1 MNKPKKKKSYF
12 ATVPPQE
19 ILPIVDGHFESSV
32 KGLFVIGDVT
42 GLPLVKVAAN
52 QGHEVVEKME
62 KSGLFK
68 NSESLDGLDIVIVG
82 GGPAGISAAVECE
95 KRGLKYVLLERAELA
110 STVRTFPK
118 GKKVYAEPK
127 RIKNVSELDV
137 GQDLDRDDFLEA
149 IGKAVADRKL
159 KFKEGVEVSKIQKI
173 QDRQFEVHTKD
184 GNTFPA
190 RQVLIAVGRQGQP
203 KKLKIDGCDDCAKV
217 TYRLHTRE
225 DYENED
231 VLVVGGGNSAIEA
244 ALMLKDHNRVTIS
257 YRGEDFFRAKSENRR
272 LLDQAIKKGEIKSI
286 LKSNLISSRPDE
298 VDLEVEGE
306 TQTIK
311 NDKVIIL
318 IGTLPPIEFLMDTGM
333 ELDGIW
339 DYRRVIW
346 AVVGI
351 LVGIF
356 IYFGAKH
363 FVLYPSAGYPTPGPA
378 PGLAGGKIMWPNW
391 LSLLYPNSVAISFLL
406 TKLVPLFACLV
417 IAARIIQSL
426 MSRPGKNPPYR
437 VPATK
442 LILSACLALFFV
454 GVVTP
459 AAITNDP
466 KLAGNGPY
474 LLDFSLDL
482 GGDDAVQAV
491 AANDGED
498 KDGEGKDEAGAAK
511 DNGGEVAAA
520 DADAKGGEETGD
532 KAVAAK
538 AGEYGTNEVGVRT
551 VYDSLS
557 PAFEVDSASA
567 FSVTAAGSEGRG
579 AKYFS
584 NLYGL
589 YYFFYF
595 SLIAI
600 FGIYWAVKSN
610 SKIIWK
616 RNLTIIASQWTLW
629 WGIPTFLVVLFGR
642 NWLSPVLQK
651 SINAW
656 PLNMSAFHV
665 NPVAEQGDP
674 AFWQMV
680 GIVGVVWA
688 ILLTFV
694 FIPLFTIRYG
704 KIYCSYVCSCGALA
718 ETVGNSF
725 RHRGPK
731 GDWPRKMEKYGYL
744 FILLATIATIADLLG
759 WAPVVMLKLS
769 ALQAIGIN
777 VADVPVTV
785 NLLNWYNFW
794 VGTLLAGAL
803 AIGLYPF
810 LGQRIWCRMWC
821 PLAFWMN
828 FWGRWS
834 KFKISPE
841 KGKCIDCNVCNQF
854 CQMGIDIKGRALR
867 GEPVTLVD
875 TTCVGCQ
882 ECIVRCPMQILHLG
896 EVPGTTMVQLT
907 SNLPTT
913 SGSKA

>member
-52 QGHEVVEKME
+52 QGHEVIEAME

-68 NSESLDGLDIVIVG
+68 HSESLDGLDIVIVG
-82 GGPAGISAAVECE
+82 GGPAGISAAIELE

-118 GKKVYAEPK
+118 GKKVYAEPQS
-127 RIKNVSELDV
+127 IANVSELDV
-137 GQDLDRDDFLEA
+137 NRDLDRDVFLEVV
-149 IGKAVADRKL
+149 GQAVKDQKL

-173 QDRQFEVHTKD
+173 QDREFQVHTKD
-184 GNTFPA
+184 GTTFPA
-190 RQVLIAVGRQGQP
+190 RQVLIAIGRQGQP
-203 KKLKIDGCDDCAKV
+203 KKLKIEGCDDCAKV

-257 YRGEDFFRAKSENRR
+257 YRGDDFFRAKVENRR
-272 LLDQAIKKGEIKSI
+272 LLDKAIKNGEIKAI
-286 LKSNLISSRPDE
+286 LKSNLTHSRPDE

-306 TQTIK
+306 VQTIK

-346 AVVGI
+346 AVIGI
-351 LVGIF
+351 LVGVF

-363 FVLYPSAGYPTPGPA
+363 FVLYPGDGFPTPLDDGN
-378 PGLAGGKIMWPNW
+378 GGMIGGRFLWPNW
-391 LSLLYPNSVAISFLL
+391 LSFLYPNSVTVSFLL
-406 TKLVPLFACLV
+406 TKLVPLVACLV

-426 MSRPGKNPPYR
+426 MSGPGKNPPYR

-442 LILSACLALFFV
+442 LILSACLALFAL

-459 AAITNDP
+459 GAVTND
-466 KLAGNGPY
+466 KALAGDGPY
-474 LLDFSLDL
+474 LLDFSLNL
-482 GGDDAVQAV
+482 NGD
-491 AANDGED
+491 
-498 KDGEGKDEAGAAK
+498 K
-511 DNGGEVAAA
+511 VAAA
-520 DADAKGGEETGD
+520 DVDADRAESGD
-532 KAVAAK
+532 V
-538 AGEYGTNEVGVRT
+538 GPEEVGVKT
-551 VYDSLS
+551 AFESLS
-557 PAFEVDSASA
+557 PAFSN
-567 FSVTAAGSEGRG
+567 TITPGSEGRG

-584 NLYGL
+584 NLYGI
-589 YYFFYF
+589 YYLFYF
-595 SLIAI
+595 GLIAV

-616 RNLTIIASQWTLW
+616 RNLTIIVSQWTLW

-642 NWLSPVLQK
+642 NWISPVLRK

-656 PLNMSAFHV
+656 PLNMSAFKV
-665 NPVAEQGDP
+665 DPVAGPGDP
-674 AFWQMV
+674 EWWKMV

-688 ILLTFV
+688 VVLTFII
-694 FIPLFTIRYG
+694 IPLFTIRYG
-704 KIYCSYVCSCGALA
+704 KIYCSYICSCGALA

-731 GDWPRKMEKYGYL
+731 GDWPRKLEKFGYV
-744 FILLATIATIADLLG
+744 FILLATVATIADLMNWTPVLWMWGDEPFKLNLLG
-759 WAPVVMLKLS
+759 WYDL
-769 ALQAIGIN
+769 
-777 VADVPVTV
+777 
-785 NLLNWYNFW
+785 W

-907 SNLPTT
+907 SSLPTT

>member
-19 ILPIVDGHFESSV
+19 ILPIVDGHYESSV

-42 GLPLVKVAAN
+42 GLPLVKIAAN
-52 QGHEVVEKME
+52 QGHEVVERME

-68 NSESLDGLDIVIVG
+68 NSESLEGLDIVIVG
-82 GGPAGISAAVECE
+82 GGPAGISAAIELE

-127 RIKNVSELDV
+127 SIKNISELEV
-137 GQDLDRDDFLEA
+137 GEDLDRDVFLKTV
-149 IGKAVADRKL
+149 GDAVANNKL

-190 RQVLIAVGRQGQP
+190 RQVLIAIGRQGQP
-203 KKLKIDGCDDCAKV
+203 RKLKIEGCDDCAKV

-225 DYENED
+225 DYNNED

-257 YRGEDFFRAKSENRR
+257 YRGDDFFRAKVENRR
-272 LLDQAIKKGEIKSI
+272 LLDNAIASGEIEAI
-286 LKSNLISSRPDE
+286 LKSNLTHSRPDE
-298 VDLEVEGE
+298 VDLEIEGE
-306 TQTIK
+306 VKTIK

-318 IGTLPPIEFLMDTGM
+318 IGTMPPIEFLMDTGM

-339 DYRRVIW
+339 NYKRVIW

-363 FVLYPSAGYPTPGPA
+363 FTLYPAAGFPA
-378 PGLAGGKIMWPNW
+378 PESGGKFLWPNW
-391 LSLLYPNSVAISFLL
+391 LSFLYPNSVTASFFL

-426 MSRPGKNPPYR
+426 MSGPGKNPLYR

-442 LILSACLALFFV
+442 IILSACLALFTL

-459 AAITNDP
+459 SAVTNDP
-466 KLAGNGPY
+466 KLAGSGPY

-482 GGDDAVQAV
+482 GDKDAAVAAVDAKGDDAKSGDAKGSPNDV
-491 AANDGED
+491 A
-498 KDGEGKDEAGAAK
+498 DE
-511 DNGGEVAAA
+511 AA
-520 DADAKGGEETGD
+520 DAKDGDDNAAAEDSGD
-532 KAVAAK
+532 KKVAAS
-538 AGEYGTNEVGVRT
+538 EYGTDEVGVRT

-557 PAFEVDSASA
+557 PG
-567 FSVTAAGSEGRG
+567 FSNTLVQGSQGRG

-584 NLYGL
+584 NLYGV

-595 SLIAI
+595 SLIAV
-600 FGIYWAVKSN
+600 FGVYWAYKSN

-616 RNLTIIASQWTLW
+616 RNITIIISQWTLW

-642 NWLSPVLQK
+642 NWISPILQK

-656 PLNMSAFHV
+656 PLNMSAFKV
-665 NPVAEQGDP
+665 NPVAGPGDP
-674 AFWQMV
+674 EWWHMV

-688 ILLTFV
+688 MVLTFIL
-694 FIPLFTIRYG
+694 IPLFTIRYG

-731 GDWPRKMEKYGYL
+731 GDLPRKLEKFGYV
-744 FILLATIATIADLLG
+744 FILLATIATIADLMGWTPVLWAKGDEAFRLDLLG
-759 WAPVVMLKLS
+759 WYDL
-769 ALQAIGIN
+769 
-777 VADVPVTV
+777 
-785 NLLNWYNFW
+785 W
-794 VGTLLAGAL
+794 VGTFLAGAL

-907 SNLPTT
+907 SNLPTS

>member
-68 NSESLDGLDIVIVG
+68 NSDSLEGLDVVIVG
-82 GGPAGISAAVECE
+82 GGPAGISAAIELE
-95 KRGLKYVLLERAELA
+95 KRGVKYVLLERSELA
-110 STVRTFPK
+110 STVRTFPA
-118 GKKVYAEPK
+118 GKKVYAEPQS
-127 RIKNVSELDV
+127 IKNVSDLDV
-137 GQDLDRDDFLEA
+137 NRDLDRDDFLK
-149 IGKAVADRKL
+149 IVGKAVADRKL

-173 QDRQFEVHTKD
+173 QDREFEVHTKA
-184 GNTFPA
+184 GTTFPA

-203 KKLKIDGCDDCAKV
+203 RKLKIEGCDDCAKV

-225 DYENED
+225 DYNNED

-257 YRGEDFFRAKSENRR
+257 YRGDDFFRAKVENRR
-272 LLDQAIKKGEIKSI
+272 LLDQAIEKGEIKAI
-286 LKSNLISSRPDE
+286 LKSNLIASRPDE
-298 VDLEVEGE
+298 VDLEIAGE

-339 DYRRVIW
+339 NYKRVIW
-346 AVVGI
+346 ALVGI

-356 IYFGAKH
+356 IYFYANH
-363 FVLYPSAGYPTPGPA
+363 FVLSPSPGPDT
-378 PGLAGGKIMWPNW
+378 PHTGGKFMWPNW
-391 LSLLYPNSVAISFLL
+391 LSFLYPNSAAFSFLL
-406 TKLVPLFACLV
+406 TKLVPFFACLV
-417 IAARIIQSL
+417 VGARIIQSL
-426 MSRPGKNPPYR
+426 MSKPGKNPPYR

-442 LILSACLALFFV
+442 LILSACVALFLLGLV
-454 GVVTP
+454 SPGLV
-459 AAITNDP
+459 TNDP
-466 KLAGNGPY
+466 EMAGDGPY
-474 LLDFSLDL
+474 LLSLNMNVA
-482 GGDDAVQAV
+482 GD
-491 AANDGED
+491 
-498 KDGEGKDEAGAAK
+498 
-511 DNGGEVAAA
+511 
-520 DADAKGGEETGD
+520 
-532 KAVAAK
+532 
-538 AGEYGTNEVGVRT
+538 EVGVGT

-557 PAFEVDSASA
+557 PGFE
-567 FSVTAAGSEGRG
+567 TPIPGSQGSSGSG

-584 NLYGL
+584 NLYTL
-589 YYFFYF
+589 YYLVYF
-595 SLIAI
+595 SLIAV
-600 FGIYWAVKSN
+600 FGIYWAVKTN
-610 SKIIWK
+610 KKIIWK

-642 NWLSPVLQK
+642 NWITPLLSK

-656 PLNMSAFHV
+656 PLKIDAFKAS
-665 NPVAEQGDP
+665 PAQPGDP
-674 AFWQMV
+674 EFWQVV
-680 GIVGVVWA
+680 GIVGIVWA
-688 ILLTFV
+688 VLLTFV

-704 KIYCSYVCSCGALA
+704 KIYCSYICSCGALA

-731 GDWPRKMEKYGYL
+731 GDWPRKLEKYGYI
-744 FILLATIATIADLLG
+744 FILLATVVTIADLMG
-759 WAPVVMLKLS
+759 WAPVLWAKS
-769 ALQAIGIN
+769 EKPFTIN
-777 VADVPVTV
+777 LVG
-785 NLLNWYNFW
+785 WYDLW
-794 VGTLLAGAL
+794 VGTFLAGAL

-896 EVPGTTMVQLT
+896 DVPGTTTGVQLT

-913 SGSKA
+913 SGMKA